1 MAFIA
6 NAISTDK
13 QEEPSKAPL
22 PNSNLNLTKEDVEL
36 LLLTIREMNFKG
48 EHIERVY
55 TVVYK
60 LQQYYMSF
68 NR

>member
-6 NAISTDK
+6 NKVEINK
-13 QEEPSKAPL
+13 KEEPSKAPL
-22 PNSNLNLTKEDVEL
+22 SNSNLNLTKEDIEL

>member
-6 NAISTDK
+6 SVINTDK

-22 PNSNLNLTKEDVEL
+22 SSSNLNLTKEDIEL

-68 NR
+68 NQ